1 MFGPKKPRL
10 SKTDLKKSIV
20 SANNK
25 LVAANDRL
33 KLDIKANEE
42 KFSLIEKDYLSYKK
56 LLEDIKSEKMI
67 TNGNLVNMQKELLS
81 AENDVKKA
89 LSKVEALYSEA
100 RDIEKNNQDLQKKN
114 DDLVVSVTILETKQ
128 SEFGDISL
136 ALDDVKDQELEY
148 NERLKLLSKR
158 LEKIELEVE
167 SYEHRKSVVEG
178 EFTTFKG
185 EIDRSKRI
193 AEEQLKDVLNLTDEM
208 KLKHGQEMANLDHA
222 IAERMTEINDMKDLL
237 REKDYEFLTI
247 QSKIDDIKREVKDAE
262 GRIEYSVKSEKD
274 KVDRVKQ
281 NFKQWK
287 LDVLD
292 EVARMKLKG
301 KIKNIETAGLKE
313 LLDG

>member
-1 MFGPKKPRL
+1 
-10 SKTDLKKSIV
+10 
-20 SANNK
+20 
-25 LVAANDRL
+25 
-33 KLDIKANEE
+33 
-42 KFSLIEKDYLSYKK
+42 
-56 LLEDIKSEKMI
+56 
-67 TNGNLVNMQKELLS
+67 
-81 AENDVKKA
+81 
-89 LSKVEALYSEA
+89 
-100 RDIEKNNQDLQKKN
+100 
-114 DDLVVSVTILETKQ
+114 
-128 SEFGDISL
+128 
-136 ALDDVKDQELEY
+136 
-148 NERLKLLSKR
+148 
-158 LEKIELEVE
+158 
-167 SYEHRKSVVEG
+167 
-178 EFTTFKG
+178 
-185 EIDRSKRI
+185 
-193 AEEQLKDVLNLTDEM
+193 
-208 KLKHGQEMANLDHA
+208 MANLDHA